1 MAPMTCTD
9 YFGFASLFVLLIGSV
24 NWGVVAIRYAVG
36 DGLYN
41 ITEIGSGE
49 ELADLYRSKY
59 NEYPTPDLLELLGAT
74 AGMQMLVYWIV
85 FASGLFHLG
94 LFIYN
99 SVELKDESKD

>member
-59 NEYPTPDLLELLGAT
+59 NEYPTPSTSLGSMAYGTHGGGEALHT
-74 AGMQMLVYWIV
+74 AAAFLYP
-85 FASGLFHLG
+85 
-94 LFIYN
+94 
-99 SVELKDESKD
+99 